1 MRARIGFLYFVRQD
15 FEALVLELP
24 GVRVRAGAAEQGAT
38 KDHDVSV
45 GCGVRLFGPIIAV
58 AAVLPALLIPSL
70 ASAQTAN
77 AVSAVAGL
85 APAPASATAAPNA
98 APAPGAL
105 KPYRINPGD
114 EIEIYVWGDERL
126 QRVLK
131 VLPDGSVSFPL
142 VGRID
147 ALNKLPTDL
156 EGVIAAGLS
165 DQYRNSVPRVTVS
178 VKNPSGL
185 SFSVAGKVRQPGAFQ
200 PGHYVNVLEA
210 ISVAGGPTEFADL
223 SRVKI
228 YRKQGAQ
235 IQVIDVRLDTA
246 MKGSPSQTDLRGA
259 IIELQSG
266 DTVVVP

>member
-1 MRARIGFLYFVRQD
+1 MRNWGTF
-15 FEALVLELP
+15 
-24 GVRVRAGAAEQGAT
+24 RAG
-38 KDHDVSV
+38 
-45 GCGVRLFGPIIAV
+45 
-58 AAVLPALLIPSL
+58 LL
-70 ASAQTAN
+70 AM
-77 AVSAVAGL
+77 AGL
-85 APAPASATAAPNA
+85 LMPLSAAPAAAAGPAPAA
-98 APAPGAL
+98 GAL

-156 EGVIAAGLS
+156 ESVVVAGLA

-185 SFSVAGKVRQPGAFQ
+185 TFSVAGKVRAPGNFT

-228 YRKQGAQ
+228 FRKAGAQ
-235 IQVIDVRLDTA
+235 IQVIEVRLDNT
-246 MKGSPSQTDLRGA
+246 MKGNPSAADLQGA
-259 IIELQSG
+259 IVELQSG

>member
-1 MRARIGFLYFVRQD
+1 MRDDGAVMRKRGMVKVAIS
-15 FEALVLELP
+15 AL
-24 GVRVRAGAAEQGAT
+24 AGALSLSG
-38 KDHDVSV
+38 
-45 GCGVRLFGPIIAV
+45 
-58 AAVLPALLIPSL
+58 PSL
-70 ASAQTAN
+70 AAPPP
-77 AVSAVAGL
+77 VA
-85 APAPASATAAPNA
+85 AEAAAAPTPA
-98 APAPGAL
+98 APL

-114 EIEIYVWGDERL
+114 EIEIYVWGDDRL

-156 EGVIAAGLS
+156 EGVIVAGLA
-165 DQYRNSVPRVTVS
+165 DQYRNTVPRVTVS

-185 SFSVAGKVRQPGAFQ
+185 SFSVAGKVRAPGAFT

-210 ISVAGGPTEFADL
+210 ISIAGGPTEFADL
-223 SRVKI
+223 GRVKI
-228 YRKQGAQ
+228 YRKQGSQ

-246 MKGSPSQTDLRGA
+246 MKGSPSPSDLRGA

>member
-1 MRARIGFLYFVRQD
+1 MRKRGINNR
-15 FEALVLELP
+15 VLGL
-24 GVRVRAGAAEQGAT
+24 AGATMLSA
-38 KDHDVSV
+38 SF
-45 GCGVRLFGPIIAV
+45 L
-58 AAVLPALLIPSL
+58 AALPAG
-70 ASAQTAN
+70 AQSA
-77 AVSAVAGL
+77 
-85 APAPASATAAPNA
+85 AAP
-98 APAPGAL
+98 L

-156 EGVIAAGLS
+156 EGVIVKGLA
-165 DQYRNSVPRVTVS
+165 DQYRTSVPRVTVS
-178 VKNPSGL
+178 VKNPTGL
-185 SFSVAGKVRQPGAFQ
+185 SFSVAGKVRSPGSFT
-200 PGHYVNVLEA
+200 PGHYMNILEA
-210 ISVAGGPTEFADL
+210 VSVAGGPTEFADL

-228 YRKQGAQ
+228 YRKNGTQ

-246 MKGSPSQTDLRGA
+246 MKGNPSNADLQGA

>member
-1 MRARIGFLYFVRQD
+1 MLAVT
-15 FEALVLELP
+15 
-24 GVRVRAGAAEQGAT
+24 GAT
-38 KDHDVSV
+38 LRPS
-45 GCGVRLFGPIIAV
+45 
-58 AAVLPALLIPSL
+58 PAWP
-70 ASAQTAN
+70 AEP
-77 AVSAVAGL
+77 
-85 APAPASATAAPNA
+85 PAPAAAR
-98 APAPGAL
+98 APGAL

-156 EGVIAAGLS
+156 EAVVVAGLA
-165 DQYRNSVPRVTVS
+165 DQYRNAVPRVTVS
-178 VKNPSGL
+178 VKSPSGL
-185 SFSVAGKVRQPGAFQ
+185 TFSVAGKVRAPGNFT

-223 SRVKI
+223 AKVKI
-228 YRKQGAQ
+228 YRKTAGGQL
-235 IQVIDVRLDTA
+235 QVIDVRLDNA
-246 MKGSPSQTDLRGA
+246 MKGNPSAADLQGA
-259 IIELQSG
+259 IVELQSG

>member
-1 MRARIGFLYFVRQD
+1 MRMRGTI
-15 FEALVLELP
+15 
-24 GVRVRAGAAEQGAT
+24 
-38 KDHDVSV
+38 K
-45 GCGVRLFGPIIAV
+45 
-58 AAVLPALLIPSL
+58 
-70 ASAQTAN
+70 
-77 AVSAVAGL
+77 AGL
-85 APAPASATAAPNA
+85 AIGTGALLATAPLAAA
-98 APAPGAL
+98 APAPGAAAPL

-156 EGVIAAGLS
+156 EGVIVAGLA

-200 PGHYVNVLEA
+200 PGHYMNVLEA

-223 SRVKI
+223 AKVKI
-228 YRKQGAQ
+228 YRKNGAQ
-235 IQVIDVRLDTA
+235 IQVIEVRLDTA
-246 MKGSPSQTDLRGA
+246 MKGSPSPADLQGA
-259 IIELQSG
+259 IVELQSG

>member
-1 MRARIGFLYFVRQD
+1 MA
-15 FEALVLELP
+15 
-24 GVRVRAGAAEQGAT
+24 
-38 KDHDVSV
+38 
-45 GCGVRLFGPIIAV
+45 
-58 AAVLPALLIPSL
+58 
-70 ASAQTAN
+70 
-77 AVSAVAGL
+77 AVAG
-85 APAPASATAAPNA
+85 PP
-98 APAPGAL
+98 APAPGAMTVPL

-147 ALNKLPTDL
+147 ALNKLPTDI
-156 EGVIAAGLS
+156 EGVVVAGLA

-178 VKNPSGL
+178 VKNPTGL
-185 SFSVAGKVRQPGAFQ
+185 TYSVAGKVRSPGNFT

-223 SRVKI
+223 GKVKVF
-228 YRKQGAQ
+228 RKQGNQ
-235 IQVIDVRLDTA
+235 IVVIDVKMDTA
-246 MKGSPSQTDLRGA
+246 LKGNPSRADLEGA
-259 IIELQSG
+259 IVELQSG

>member
-1 MRARIGFLYFVRQD
+1 MRVSGAKL
-15 FEALVLELP
+15 L
-24 GVRVRAGAAEQGAT
+24 GV
-38 KDHDVSV
+38 
-45 GCGVRLFGPIIAV
+45 
-58 AAVLPALLIPSL
+58 L
-70 ASAQTAN
+70 ASAGVLLSAPMP
-77 AVSAVAGL
+77 AVAQPVLPLVTSG
-85 APAPASATAAPNA
+85 TQ
-98 APAPGAL
+98 L

-126 QRVLK
+126 QRILK

-156 EGVIAAGLS
+156 EGVVVAGLA
-165 DQYRNSVPRVTVS
+165 DQYRNTVPRVTVS

-185 SFSVAGKVRQPGAFQ
+185 SFSVAGKVRGPGNFT

-223 SRVKI
+223 SKVKV
-228 YRKQGAQ
+228 YRKNGSQ
-235 IQVIDVRLDTA
+235 IQVIEVRLDTA
-246 MKGSPSQTDLRGA
+246 MKGNPSAADLRGA
-259 IIELQSG
+259 SMDLQSG

>member
-1 MRARIGFLYFVRQD
+1 MRKV
-15 FEALVLELP
+15 
-24 GVRVRAGAAEQGAT
+24 GAKLSGA
-38 KDHDVSV
+38 
-45 GCGVRLFGPIIAV
+45 
-58 AAVLPALLIPSL
+58 L
-70 ASAQTAN
+70 ASAVMLLPLLGAAVVPVRMLSAQTPP
-77 AVSAVAGL
+77 VV
-85 APAPASATAAPNA
+85 P
-98 APAPGAL
+98 L

-147 ALNKLPTDL
+147 ALSKLPTDL
-156 EGVIAAGLS
+156 EGVVVAGLA
-165 DQYRNSVPRVTVS
+165 DQYRNTVPRVTVS

-185 SFSVAGKVRQPGAFQ
+185 TFSVAGKVRAPGNFT

-223 SRVKI
+223 SKVKV
-228 YRKQGAQ
+228 YRKMGSQ
-235 IQVIDVRLDTA
+235 IQVIEVRLDTA
-246 MKGSPSQTDLRGA
+246 MKGNPTPADLRGA
-259 IIELQSG
+259 SMDLQSG

>member
-1 MRARIGFLYFVRQD
+1 MRDRGMIGTGLL
-15 FEALVLELP
+15 AM
-24 GVRVRAGAAEQGAT
+24 AGAVL
-38 KDHDVSV
+38 VSS
-45 GCGVRLFGPIIAV
+45 
-58 AAVLPALLIPSL
+58 AA
-70 ASAQTAN
+70 
-77 AVSAVAGL
+77 
-85 APAPASATAAPNA
+85 AAPP
-98 APAPGAL
+98 APAPGPGQL

-156 EGVIAAGLS
+156 EGVVVAGLA
-165 DQYRNSVPRVTVS
+165 DQYRNTVPRVTVS
-178 VKNPSGL
+178 VKNPTGL
-185 SFSVAGKVRQPGAFQ
+185 TYSVAGKVRAPGNFT

-223 SRVKI
+223 GKVKI
-228 YRKQGAQ
+228 YRKNGTQ
-235 IQVIDVRLDTA
+235 IQVIEVRLDSA
-246 MKGSPSQTDLRGA
+246 LKGNPSAADLQGA
-259 IIELQSG
+259 SMDLQSG

>member
-1 MRARIGFLYFVRQD
+1 MGFFCFVRRA
-15 FEALVLELP
+15 FGAIVAKARALDRPSRAAAAGIDGAVMRKGGMVK
-24 GVRVRAGAAEQGAT
+24 GVVSVIAGA
-38 KDHDVSV
+38 
-45 GCGVRLFGPIIAV
+45 LLGPVPAF
-58 AAVLPALLIPSL
+58 AAAP
-70 ASAQTAN
+70 
-77 AVSAVAGL
+77 
-85 APAPASATAAPNA
+85 PAPAT
-98 APAPGAL
+98 APATSAPL

-156 EGVIAAGLS
+156 EGVIAAGLA
-165 DQYRNSVPRVTVS
+165 DQYRNTVPRVTVS

-185 SFSVAGKVRQPGAFQ
+185 SFSVAGKVRAPGAFT

-223 SRVKI
+223 GRVKI
-228 YRKQGAQ
+228 YRKQGSQ

-246 MKGSPSQTDLRGA
+246 MKGSPSAADLQGA
-259 IIELQSG
+259 IVELQSG

>member
-1 MRARIGFLYFVRQD
+1 MRNMWISRAAGI
-15 FEALVLELP
+15 VLAATAIVPL
-24 GVRVRAGAAEQGAT
+24 GAA
-38 KDHDVSV
+38 
-45 GCGVRLFGPIIAV
+45 
-58 AAVLPALLIPSL
+58 
-70 ASAQTAN
+70 
-77 AVSAVAGL
+77 SAVV
-85 APAPASATAAPNA
+85 APPAAASPQAAP
-98 APAPGAL
+98 L

-126 QRVLK
+126 QRVMK

-147 ALNKLPTDL
+147 ALNKLPTDV
-156 EGVIAAGLS
+156 EGVIVAGLA

-185 SFSVAGKVRQPGAFQ
+185 TFAVAGKVRAPGSFT

-223 SRVKI
+223 GKVKI
-228 YRKQGAQ
+228 FRKQGNQ
-235 IQVIDVRLDTA
+235 VIVIDVKLDSA
-246 MKGSPSQTDLRGA
+246 LKGSAGKADLEGA
-259 IIELQSG
+259 VVELQSG

>member
-1 MRARIGFLYFVRQD
+1 ML
-15 FEALVLELP
+15 
-24 GVRVRAGAAEQGAT
+24 AATAM
-38 KDHDVSV
+38 
-45 GCGVRLFGPIIAV
+45 
-58 AAVLPALLIPSL
+58 AALPAFFL
-70 ASAQTAN
+70 A
-77 AVSAVAGL
+77 
-85 APAPASATAAPNA
+85 A
-98 APAPGAL
+98 APAAGQSAAATL

-156 EGVIAAGLS
+156 EGVIVKGLA

-185 SFSVAGKVRQPGAFQ
+185 SFSVAGKVRSPGSFT
-200 PGHYVNVLEA
+200 PGHYMNVLEA
-210 ISVAGGPTEFADL
+210 VSVAGGPTEFADL
-223 SRVKI
+223 GRVKI
-228 YRKQGAQ
+228 YRKNGAQ

-246 MKGSPSQTDLRGA
+246 MKGNPSNADLQGA

>member
-1 MRARIGFLYFVRQD
+1 MRKRGSI
-15 FEALVLELP
+15 
-24 GVRVRAGAAEQGAT
+24 RAG
-38 KDHDVSV
+38 
-45 GCGVRLFGPIIAV
+45 
-58 AAVLPALLIPSL
+58 VL
-70 ASAQTAN
+70 
-77 AVSAVAGL
+77 AVAGAML
-85 APAPASATAAPNA
+85 LPAPVAA
-98 APAPGAL
+98 APAAPGQL

-156 EGVIAAGLS
+156 EGVVVAGLA
-165 DQYRNSVPRVTVS
+165 DQYRNTVPRVTVS

-185 SFSVAGKVRQPGAFQ
+185 TFSVAGKVRAPGNFT

-223 SRVKI
+223 GRVKI
-228 YRKQGAQ
+228 YRKVGSQ
-235 IQVIDVRLDTA
+235 IQVMEIRLDTA
-246 MKGSPSQTDLRGA
+246 MKGNPSSADLQA
-259 IIELQSG
+259 ASVELQSG

>member
-1 MRARIGFLYFVRQD
+1 MKGSGRTIAFVVGLA
-15 FEALVLELP
+15 ALPV
-24 GVRVRAGAAEQGAT
+24 ASAA
-38 KDHDVSV
+38 
-45 GCGVRLFGPIIAV
+45 P
-58 AAVLPALLIPSL
+58 
-70 ASAQTAN
+70 AQTAD
-77 AVSAVAGL
+77 AVSALTGSAAVS
-85 APAPASATAAPNA
+85 APS
-98 APAPGAL
+98 PGAL

-223 SRVKI
+223 SKVKI

>member
-1 MRARIGFLYFVRQD
+1 MRKAGSI
-15 FEALVLELP
+15 
-24 GVRVRAGAAEQGAT
+24 RAG
-38 KDHDVSV
+38 
-45 GCGVRLFGPIIAV
+45 
-58 AAVLPALLIPSL
+58 VL
-70 ASAQTAN
+70 
-77 AVSAVAGL
+77 AVSGAML
-85 APAPASATAAPNA
+85 LSSPAAFAAAPPAA
-98 APAPGAL
+98 APAAGVL

-156 EGVIAAGLS
+156 EGVVVAGLA

-185 SFSVAGKVRQPGAFQ
+185 AFSVAGKVRSPGNFT

-223 SRVKI
+223 SKVKVF
-228 YRKQGAQ
+228 RKMGGGS
-235 IQVIDVRLDTA
+235 IQVIDIRLDSA
-246 MKGSPSQTDLRGA
+246 MKGNPSAADLQGA
-259 IIELQSG
+259 TIELQSG

>member
-1 MRARIGFLYFVRQD
+1 MRKRGMAKA
-15 FEALVLELP
+15 ALSAL
-24 GVRVRAGAAEQGAT
+24 AGALSLSG
-38 KDHDVSV
+38 
-45 GCGVRLFGPIIAV
+45 
-58 AAVLPALLIPSL
+58 PSL
-70 ASAQTAN
+70 AAAQPVPA
-77 AVSAVAGL
+77 AAAPV
-85 APAPASATAAPNA
+85 APAPAAP
-98 APAPGAL
+98 L

-114 EIEIYVWGDERL
+114 EIEIYVWGDDRL

-156 EGVIAAGLS
+156 EGVIVAGLA
-165 DQYRNSVPRVTVS
+165 DQYRNTVPRVTVS

-185 SFSVAGKVRQPGAFQ
+185 SFSVAGKVRAPGAFT

-210 ISVAGGPTEFADL
+210 ISIAGGPTEFADL
-223 SRVKI
+223 GRVKI
-228 YRKQGAQ
+228 YRKQGSQ

-246 MKGSPSQTDLRGA
+246 MKGSPSASDLRGA
-259 IIELQSG
+259 IVELQSG

>member
-1 MRARIGFLYFVRQD
+1 MRKRGTMK
-15 FEALVLELP
+15 
-24 GVRVRAGAAEQGAT
+24 AAMLAMTG
-38 KDHDVSV
+38 
-45 GCGVRLFGPIIAV
+45 
-58 AAVLPALLIPSL
+58 AVLVPSALPAAP
-70 ASAQTAN
+70 
-77 AVSAVAGL
+77 AGP
-85 APAPASATAAPNA
+85 PAPAAGPATA
-98 APAPGAL
+98 AL

-156 EGVIAAGLS
+156 EGVIVAGLA

-185 SFSVAGKVRQPGAFQ
+185 AFSVAGKVRSPGAFT

-223 SRVKI
+223 GRVKI
-228 YRKQGAQ
+228 YRKVGSQ

-246 MKGSPSQTDLRGA
+246 MKGNPSSADLQGA

>member
-1 MRARIGFLYFVRQD
+1 MRRTSTSQA
-15 FEALVLELP
+15 
-24 GVRVRAGAAEQGAT
+24 
-38 KDHDVSV
+38 
-45 GCGVRLFGPIIAV
+45 IAV
-58 AAVLPALLIPSL
+58 ALAAMALLPWEAAL
-70 ASAQTAN
+70 A
-77 AVSAVAGL
+77 AVAGPPAPVQ
-85 APAPASATAAPNA
+85 APAAAP
-98 APAPGAL
+98 L

-147 ALNKLPTDL
+147 ALNKLPTDI
-156 EGVIAAGLS
+156 EGVIVQGLA

-185 SFSVAGKVRQPGAFQ
+185 SFSVAGKVRSPGAFT

-210 ISVAGGPTEFADL
+210 ISIAGGPSEFADL
-223 SRVKI
+223 GKVKI
-228 YRKQGAQ
+228 FRKQGN
-235 IQVIDVRLDTA
+235 QVVVMDVRLDNA
-246 MKGSPSQTDLRGA
+246 MKGSASRADLEGA
-259 IIELQSG
+259 IVELQSG

>member
-1 MRARIGFLYFVRQD
+1 MVAMPWDV
-15 FEALVLELP
+15 AL
-24 GVRVRAGAAEQGAT
+24 
-38 KDHDVSV
+38 
-45 GCGVRLFGPIIAV
+45 
-58 AAVLPALLIPSL
+58 
-70 ASAQTAN
+70 
-77 AVSAVAGL
+77 SAVAGPP
-85 APAPASATAAPNA
+85 APAPSAATVP
-98 APAPGAL
+98 L

-147 ALNKLPTDL
+147 ALNKLPTDI
-156 EGVIAAGLS
+156 EGVVVQGLA

-185 SFSVAGKVRQPGAFQ
+185 TFAVAGKVRSPGSFT

-223 SRVKI
+223 GKVKLF
-228 YRKQGAQ
+228 RKQGNQ
-235 IQVIDVRLDTA
+235 VIVIDVKLDTA
-246 MKGSPSQTDLRGA
+246 MKGSASRADLEGA
-259 IIELQSG
+259 VVELQSG

>member
-1 MRARIGFLYFVRQD
+1 MVGRGRWTLAGVA
-15 FEALVLELP
+15 ALVP
-24 GVRVRAGAAEQGAT
+24 FCAF
-38 KDHDVSV
+38 S
-45 GCGVRLFGPIIAV
+45 
-58 AAVLPALLIPSL
+58 VLPAT
-70 ASAQTAN
+70 AQT
-77 AVSAVAGL
+77 V
-85 APAPASATAAPNA
+85 APAAVPAAPST
-98 APAPGAL
+98 GL

-156 EGVIAAGLS
+156 EGVVVAGLA
-165 DQYRNSVPRVTVS
+165 DQYRNAVPRVTVS

-185 SFSVAGKVRQPGAFQ
+185 SFSVAGKVRAPGAFT

-210 ISVAGGPTEFADL
+210 VSIAGGPTEFADL
-223 SRVKI
+223 SKVKI
-228 YRKQGAQ
+228 YRKQGSQ

-246 MKGSPSQTDLRGA
+246 MKGSPSTTDLRGA
-259 IIELQSG
+259 IVELQSG

>member
-1 MRARIGFLYFVRQD
+1 MRKK
-15 FEALVLELP
+15 
-24 GVRVRAGAAEQGAT
+24 GVKCAGA
-38 KDHDVSV
+38 
-45 GCGVRLFGPIIAV
+45 
-58 AAVLPALLIPSL
+58 L
-70 ASAQTAN
+70 ASAAMLLPLLS
-77 AVSAVAGL
+77 AAVAT
-85 APAPASATAAPNA
+85 AETPATAP
-98 APAPGAL
+98 L

-156 EGVIAAGLS
+156 EGVVVAGLA
-165 DQYRNSVPRVTVS
+165 DQYRNTVPRVTVS

-185 SFSVAGKVRQPGAFQ
+185 TLSVAGKVRAPGNFT

-223 SRVKI
+223 SKVKI
-228 YRKQGAQ
+228 YRKNGSQ
-235 IQVIDVRLDTA
+235 IQVIEVRLDTA
-246 MKGSPSQTDLRGA
+246 MKGNPSAADLRGA
-259 IIELQSG
+259 SMDLQSG

>member
-1 MRARIGFLYFVRQD
+1 MGFFCFVGRAFGAIVAKARAPACLSGTAAAGSYGAVMRKGGMVKGIVS
-15 FEALVLELP
+15 VM
-24 GVRVRAGAAEQGAT
+24 AGA
-38 KDHDVSV
+38 
-45 GCGVRLFGPIIAV
+45 
-58 AAVLPALLIPSL
+58 LL
-70 ASAQTAN
+70 
-77 AVSAVAGL
+77 G
-85 APAPASATAAPNA
+85 PASAFAAAPPA
-98 APAPGAL
+98 PVTAPAAVATTAPL

-156 EGVIAAGLS
+156 EGVIAAGLA
-165 DQYRNSVPRVTVS
+165 DQYRNTVPRVTVS

-185 SFSVAGKVRQPGAFQ
+185 SFSVAGKVRAPGAFT

-228 YRKQGAQ
+228 YRKQGSQ

-246 MKGSPSQTDLRGA
+246 MKGSPSAADLRGA
-259 IIELQSG
+259 IVELQSG